1 MKPYNEVQ
9 RFTQRWVWGLLI
21 VVFLITII
29 PIATLITENGFDK
42 SLSWALIFP
51 VAITALVM
59 LLFYLLRLETTID
72 AQGVHYR
79 FFPIPKKMIP
89 WKDIEE
95 CYVRQYSPLR
105 EYGGWGIRFGLN
117 GKAYNVKGNKG
128 IQVKLK
134 SGKKILFGTQNE
146 IEVKDV
152 IQLYFKK

>member
-1 MKPYNEVQ
+1 
-9 RFTQRWVWGLLI
+9 
-21 VVFLITII
+21 
-29 PIATLITENGFDK
+29 
-42 SLSWALIFP
+42 
-51 VAITALVM
+51 
-59 LLFYLLRLETTID
+59 
-72 AQGVHYR
+72 
-79 FFPIPKKMIP
+79 MIP

-105 EYGGWGIRFGLN
+105 EYGCWGIRFGLN